1 MLKGF
6 RSLDS
11 NMLGDAAPLLF
22 PILLL
27 LLVGWFL
34 PSKIESYSQK
44 FSQPVGKTIV
54 NIHRFGPLI
63 VVGIMILNRIRT
75 IVQRDISYLEIAQR
89 LGPGDF
95 EFLDLKLL
103 ITGDG
108 ASELILFGLLCFA
121 LLSHK
126 LPSISIS
133 SAEIRKLVQYRI
145 MTYISFC
152 ALVSYWVLFPESS
165 YYSPD
170 SLPLQTIH
178 SSTGTYSP
186 ILVIATGAMILVS
199 SELFAV
205 TTIPQTDQGLNTL
218 SKRTKWK
225 MYVILPIMIFL
236 LSNSLQSTNSWWTNI
251 SQDGSFAMLL
261 FFLSNSIGLTFI
273 TVPSKS
279 IEANLQH
286 GEGRSN
292 SLTFQLVINCLLLF
306 LITANYL
313 RNSEP
318 FDQGNGYILQAIWL
332 MIGMVIFMAISLVLP
347 NFGFDGASRPEI
359 WWLRMSLIFTPSI
372 LFMITPYALFLLPAS
387 WILLAISVVQPWF
400 IETDV
405 KSPSLLYT
413 IIPLLCLTLAIL
425 TVSHSTDWPLMSF
438 LATGWMIGLF
448 ASKSIEFHIKRLKS
462 AEIV

>member
-6 RSLDS
+6 RSLES

-44 FSQPVGKTIV
+44 FSQPVGKTIL
-54 NIHRFGPLI
+54 NTHRFGPLV
-63 VVGIMILNRIRT
+63 VVGIMILNRIKT
-75 IVQRDISYLEIAQR
+75 IVQRDTSYLEIAQR

-95 EFLDLKLL
+95 EFSDLNLL

-133 SAEIRKLVQYRI
+133 SLEIRKLVQYRI
-145 MTYISFC
+145 MSYISFC
-152 ALVSYWVLFPESS
+152 ALVSYWILFPESS

-170 SLPLQTIH
+170 SLPLQTTD
-178 SSTGTYSP
+178 SSTGNYSSF
-186 ILVIATGAMILVS
+186 LVIVTGAIILVS

-205 TTIPQTDQGLNTL
+205 TTIPQTDKGLDTL
-218 SKRTKWK
+218 SKRTKIK
-225 MYVILPIMIFL
+225 MYIILPLMIFL
-236 LSNSLQSTNSWWTNI
+236 LSNSVQSTNSWWINI

-261 FFLSNSIGLTFI
+261 FFLFNSIGLTFI

-286 GEGRSN
+286 GEGRSK
-292 SLTFQLVINCLLLF
+292 SLTFQLIINCILLF
-306 LITANYL
+306 IITAYFL

-318 FDQGNGYILQAIWL
+318 FDQGNGYILQTIWL
-332 MIGMVIFMAISLVLP
+332 VIGMVIFMAISLLLP
-347 NFGFDGASRPEI
+347 NFGFDGASRPEL
-359 WWLRMSLIFTPSI
+359 WWLRISLIFTPSI
-372 LFMITPYALFLLPAS
+372 LFMITPFAVFLLPAS
-387 WILLAISVVQPWF
+387 WILLAISVIQPWY

-405 KSPSLLYT
+405 KSPSLLYNLL
-413 IIPLLCLTLAIL
+413 PLLGLIIGIL
-425 TVSHSTDWPLMSF
+425 LFSFSTEWPLMSF
-438 LATGWMIGLF
+438 LVIGWLLGLF
-448 ASKSIEFHIKRLKS
+448 SSKSIEFHIKQSKS
-462 AEIV
+462 TQMT